1 MKALICGA
9 GVGGLSAAIG
19 LARIGCE
26 VQVFEKSDTLRSTG
40 AGLNLWPNAVR
51 AIYALGLRE
60 QYDSI
65 SVKLNHYVGYAP
77 DGALLFDKD
86 TSNWPEK
93 YGAPATGVYR
103 KALNEMLAEAVG
115 MDRIKFGYELI
126 SAYNEGNKAICKFSN
141 DEVHSAD
148 LVVGADGIYS
158 TVRQRLIGDVA
169 FKRNEHH
176 AYRLRALISLS
187 DVDVDPA
194 AQTAY
199 YDPHSFLAV
208 IPIGDGMAYWF
219 GSVTGA
225 TSIDDFVNHFS
236 SWTNTH
242 IPNTLRITPRE
253 TIIENAL
260 YDIETRPD
268 KWSYGRIVLLGD
280 AAHAMMPDMAQGA
293 SQTFIDSQVLS
304 EVLSRNSDIEAAL
317 NEYERIR
324 KPVAYHVVDRSRRG
338 SYLGAHVVDPIAVRY
353 EKEIEGVAA

>member
-1 MKALICGA
+1 M
-9 GVGGLSAAIG
+9 
-19 LARIGCE
+19 
-26 VQVFEKSDTLRSTG
+26 FEKSDGLRSAG

-65 SVKLNHYVGYAP
+65 SVKLDRYIGYAP
-77 DGALLFDKD
+77 DGTLLFNKD
-86 TSNWPEK
+86 TSHWPAK

-115 MDRIKFGYELI
+115 MDGINFGHELT
-126 SAYNEGNKAICKFSN
+126 SVYNEGNQAVCRFSN
-141 DEVHSAD
+141 DEVHVAD

-158 TVRQRLIGDVA
+158 TVRQQLIGDVE
-169 FKRNEHH
+169 FRKNEHH

-199 YDPHSFLAV
+199 YDPKSFLAV

-225 TSIDDFVNHFS
+225 TCIDEFIDHFS

-253 TIIENAL
+253 TIIESAL

-293 SQTFIDSQVLS
+293 SQTFVDSQVLS
-304 EVLSRNSDIEAAL
+304 EVLSGNSDVEAAL
-317 NEYERIR
+317 GEYERLR
-324 KPVAYHVVDRSRRG
+324 KPVAYHVVERSRRG
-338 SYLGAHVVDPIAVRY
+338 SYRGSHVVDPIAVRY
-353 EKEIEGVAA
+353 EKEVEGFAA

>member
-19 LARIGCE
+19 LARIGWK
-26 VQVFEKSDTLRSTG
+26 VQVFEKSDGLRSTG

-51 AIYALGLRE
+51 AIYAVGLRE

-65 SVKLNHYVGYAP
+65 AVKLNRYVGYAP
-77 DGALLFDKD
+77 DGSLLFDKD
-86 TSNWPEK
+86 TSHWPEK
-93 YGAPATGVYR
+93 YGAPSTGVYR

-115 MDRIKFGYELI
+115 MDRIKFGHELT
-126 SAYNEGNKAICKFSN
+126 SVHNEGNKAVCTFSN
-141 DEVHSAD
+141 AEVHVAD

-158 TVRQRLIGDVA
+158 TVRQRLIGDVE
-169 FKRNEHH
+169 FMKNEHH

-199 YDPHSFLAV
+199 YESKSFLAV
-208 IPIGDGMAYWF
+208 IPIGAGMAYWF

-225 TSIDDFVNHFS
+225 SCIDEFIDHFS

-268 KWSYGRIVLLGD
+268 KWAYGRIVLLGD

-293 SQTFIDSQVLS
+293 SQTFIDSKVLS
-304 EVLSRNSDIEAAL
+304 EALSRNSDVEAAL
-317 NEYERIR
+317 GEYERLR
-324 KPVAYHVVDRSRRG
+324 KPVAYHVVECSRRG
-338 SYLGAHVVDPIAVRY
+338 SYRGAQVADPIAVRY
-353 EKEIEGVAA
+353 EKEIEGFEP